1 MTLSPDI
8 RHTIVSHTTGM
19 NPKERAIRAS
29 ALIRKYGIVEQA
41 DRAEVARLAAVRF
54 EEIKGA

>member
-8 RHTIVSHTTGM
+8 RHTIVSHTAGM

-29 ALIRKYGIVEQA
+29 ALIRRYGITDTA
-41 DRAEVARLAAVRF
+41 DRNEVARLAAVRM
-54 EEIKGA
+54 EDVK

>member
-8 RHTIVSHTTGM
+8 RHTIVSHTSGM

-29 ALIRKYGIVEQA
+29 ALIRRYGIVEQA
-41 DRAEVARLAAVRF
+41 DRAEVARLAAVRM
-54 EEIKGA
+54 EDVK